1 VYLYLLQRLFALS
14 KVSGQ
19 KAAQY
24 VLHKYPQNFANDP
37 AEPQI
42 EVCIPDMFIVSLA
55 V

>member
-1 VYLYLLQRLFALS
+1 MFALS

-24 VLHKYPQNFANDP
+24 VLHKYPQNFGNDP

-42 EVCIPDMFIVSLA
+42 EVCVADMFIVRL
-55 V
+55 VV